1 MLTLLTVTVTS
12 DPPVSYN
19 PASFTVSGK
28 LSKGDITVGQ
38 TFLRIEYDEADSIS
52 PKTPLGNIH
61 YQALGQSLK
70 AGEQLNLL
78 LLQIAVV
85 DQPSDPKDPYEVHAC
100 AIDTVLP

>member
-1 MLTLLTVTVTS
+1 MPFQLRERETRKMLTLLTVTVTS
-12 DPPVSYN
+12 GPPVSYN

-28 LSKGDITVGQ
+28 LSKGDITVRQ

-78 LLQIAVV
+78 LLQ
-85 DQPSDPKDPYEVHAC
+85 SK
-100 AIDTVLP
+100 